1 MHRAGPKNILIINA
15 NPDPSPERLSHA
27 LAQAYGEGAQKAGHH
42 VRQIDIGNLDIPFLR
57 TAAAFAT
64 QPGERAIVDAQ
75 KAFTAANH
83 LVFIYPLWLG
93 GPPALL
99 KAYMEQLACGQFLL
113 RERKG
118 GFPQG
123 TLKGRSA
130 RVIVTMGMPPLVYRL
145 VFGAHGAKAFNRSI
159 LAMSGI
165 APIRTSYFGGA
176 AITSPRSDGPVSHV
190 REMGRRAA

>member
-1 MHRAGPKNILIINA
+1 MPGPKNILIING
-15 NPDPSPERLSHA
+15 NPDPSPQRLSHA
-27 LAQAYGEGAQKAGHH
+27 LAQAYGDGAQKAGHH

-57 TAAAFAT
+57 TAAAFAA
-64 QPGERAIVDAQ
+64 QPGEPAIVDAQ
-75 KAFTAANH
+75 KAFGAANH
-83 LVFIYPLWLG
+83 LVFVYPLWLG

-123 TLKGRSA
+123 ALKGRSA

-145 VFGAHGAKAFNRSI
+145 VFGAHGVKAFNRSI
-159 LAMSGI
+159 LAMSAM

-176 AITSPRSDGPVSHV
+176 AITGPRSSGLVSRI

>member
-15 NPDPSPERLSHA
+15 NPDPAPERLSHA
-27 LAQAYGEGAQKAGHH
+27 LAQAYGAGAQEAGHH

-57 TAAAFAT
+57 TAAAFAA

-75 KAFTAANH
+75 KAFSAADH
-83 LVFIYPLWLG
+83 LVFLYPLWLG

-123 TLKGRSA
+123 ALKGKSA

-159 LAMSGI
+159 LGMAGI
-165 APIRTSYFGGA
+165 APVRTSYFGGA
-176 AITSPRSDGPVSHV
+176 AITAPRSSGLVS
-190 REMGRRAA
+190 RIRDMGRSAA